1 MARANYNCTQAELYT
16 IVALG
21 WASCLANLASFTS
34 FSAAY
39 VTGLVTA
46 RQADLVAAQTLPDF
60 QARNAIAET
69 FRLEL
74 IPLNSGV
81 CNMFQRLK
89 RYISIAFPAAQH
101 QSQWDAAGLPYY
113 AAAASYDWDATQQ
126 MLVSMTN
133 YIALNSV
140 ALLANSNMP
149 STFSTDLSADS
160 LAWNA
165 KHTEFLAARQDAY
178 VATEAKVN
186 ANNAIYADLI
196 AMFSDA
202 AVLGFSPALAGQF
215 VFSSLLTLISGTGV
229 ATLQGVITDDVTGL
243 PIAGASVTLTNLG
256 VTVTTTTTGEYNFPS
271 IAGGNYDVQ
280 IDAVGYAQVLDSVT
294 VTSGVTTTKDYA
306 LVV

>member
-1 MARANYNCTQAELYT
+1 MARANYNCTMAELYT
-16 IVALG
+16 ICNLG
-21 WASCLANLASFTS
+21 WASCLANLAAFTS

-39 VTGLVTA
+39 VLGLVTFRTA
-46 RQADLVAAQTLPDF
+46 AITAAQDLPDF

-69 FRLEL
+69 LRLEL
-74 IPLNSGV
+74 IPLNAGV

-89 RYISIAFPAAQH
+89 RYISIAFPASQH
-101 QSQWDAAGLPYY
+101 QSQWDAAGLGYY
-113 AAAASYDWDATQQ
+113 AAATAYDWDATQQ
-126 MLVSMTN
+126 MLVSMAN
-133 YIALNSV
+133 YVALNSV

-149 STFSTDLSADS
+149 STFGTDLGVDA

-165 KHTEFLAARQDAY
+165 KHTDFLAARQDAY

-202 AVLGFSPALAGQF
+202 AVLGFSPALEKQF

-229 ATLQGVITDDVTGL
+229 ATLQGVITDDATGM
-243 PIAGASVTLTNLG
+243 PITGASVTLTNLG
-256 VTVTTTTTGEYNFPS
+256 VTVVTTTTGEYNFPS

-280 IDAVGYAQVLDSVT
+280 IDATGYAQILDTVT
-294 VTSGVTTTKDYA
+294 VTSGVTTTKDYSM
-306 LVV
+306 VV